1 MDAHVLLTS
10 HLASDVSACQL
21 LPEVVRV
28 LDSNPQILGP
38 SPHQQKWVAR
48 VSSLLH
54 SKEPSARWAG
64 LTLALRTAQL
74 SKPLMLE
81 RAQGWVALALPMLSV
96 RSSLLRILCTS
107 S

>member
-1 MDAHVLLTS
+1 MDVHVLLTT
-10 HLASDVSACQL
+10 HLVTDASACQL
-21 LPEVVRV
+21 LPEVLRV
-28 LDSNPQILGP
+28 LDADAHLLGP

-64 LTLALRTAQL
+64 LILALRTAQL

-96 RSSLLRILCTS
+96 RSSLLCILCAS

>member
-1 MDAHVLLTS
+1 MDLHVVLTS
-10 HLASDVSACQL
+10 HLATDTSACQL
-21 LPEVVRV
+21 LPEIIRILDADVRI
-28 LDSNPQILGP
+28 LNP
-38 SPHQQKWVAR
+38 SAHQQKWVAR

-74 SKPLMLE
+74 SKPLLLE

-96 RSSLLRILCTS
+96 RPAPFRASFVSK
-107 S
+107 